1 MLPSLSFELSWHQT
15 LPLHCLI
22 LIVLIIIVL
31 SLVVLLKLPLL
42 HFDPLA
48 LVFLLYYHLKPFIF
62 QDIYSLLIKS
72 TYILCILSHSVV
84 SNHL

>member
-22 LIVLIIIVL
+22 LIVLVIIVL

-42 HFDPLA
+42 ASNIATPLFDINSFSYYCSFPGCASKITFAPL
-48 LVFLLYYHLKPFIF
+48 
-62 QDIYSLLIKS
+62 
-72 TYILCILSHSVV
+72 
-84 SNHL
+84 